1 MDLHPNRMA
10 MTPSHLLIRADAGGA
25 LGTGHVMRMIALA
38 QAWQERGGEVTIAT
52 GQCPPPVTQIV
63 QCQQIGWQN
72 LAVETLGDADDVQKC
87 IELGAQLAA
96 SWIVLDGYHFGEDY
110 QIGLKQAGFKVLAV
124 DDYGHCETWHSDLV
138 LNQNLH
144 VIGAAK
150 TIWNGVAQAAC
161 LAGPQFALL
170 RREFRQWR
178 PSASIQRNG
187 ATRILITF
195 GGVDPTGAAVNIV
208 AALNQSTKHQLELK
222 VLAGPA
228 NPNLSALAVIAEK
241 SPHAVELIPSTM
253 DMPALYEWSDRV
265 ISAGGSSSYEWMRMR
280 VPGWVTA
287 VAMNQEQFVA
297 AMLERGFA
305 AGVASIDGL
314 APEALAALLNQW
326 LDDPAPP
333 QLGQIDGWGALRV
346 AAAMADVPCWIRPVE
361 VASDAEFLL
370 SLANE
375 PSVRNVGCFPA
386 KIEMEQHLAW
396 LNRHHASPS
405 SRLMVIETLERGPVG
420 QARFH
425 EREPQVWEIGISI
438 LPAARMAGLAATAL
452 GLAMRAV
459 SATTEVKTWL
469 ARIRKDN
476 QASSRLFAKL
486 GFVVRSDDGEMQN
499 WELPNKINQPLKS

>member
-1 MDLHPNRMA
+1 
-10 MTPSHLLIRADAGGA
+10 
-25 LGTGHVMRMIALA
+25 
-38 QAWQERGGEVTIAT
+38 
-52 GQCPPPVTQIV
+52 
-63 QCQQIGWQN
+63 
-72 LAVETLGDADDVQKC
+72 
-87 IELGAQLAA
+87 
-96 SWIVLDGYHFGEDY
+96 
-110 QIGLKQAGFKVLAV
+110 
-124 DDYGHCETWHSDLV
+124 
-138 LNQNLH
+138 
-144 VIGAAK
+144 
-150 TIWNGVAQAAC
+150 
-161 LAGPQFALL
+161 
-170 RREFRQWR
+170 
-178 PSASIQRNG
+178 
-187 ATRILITF
+187 
-195 GGVDPTGAAVNIV
+195 
-208 AALNQSTKHQLELK
+208 
-222 VLAGPA
+222 
-228 NPNLSALAVIAEK
+228 VIAQQ

-305 AGVASIDGL
+305 AGVASIEGL
-314 APEALAALLNQW
+314 SPEALAALLNQW
-326 LDDPAPP
+326 LDDPTPP

-375 PSVRNVGCFPA
+375 PSVRNVGCYPA
-386 KIEMEQHLAW
+386 KIEMEEHHAW

-405 SRLMVIETLERGPVG
+405 SRLMVIETLEGGPVG